1 MKTQWLIPVILGA
14 AVCLT
19 GCGRRNDLTI
29 QEDMIPVV
37 PVETAA
43 AVQTDLTEGTTGTAS
58 AKTETCPA
66 VTALLT
72 GTGKTEAASVTGKT
86 AADAAGTKTSVTKA
100 AETAAQQKTGGS
112 GGAVSPEQ
120 LSGKWETVSFSRDSG
135 ARVPYDL
142 SDPVHRSYYVGLD
155 LNEAGQS
162 SLTVGTVSQPA
173 STVLHG
179 SMLTVTG
186 ISRDDPLSIDLT
198 VSADRKSMTAE
209 LMNGRIIATLKRISS
224 DFSLRPYEEPASDA
238 DFSTIAGDW
247 SYQEE
252 DPAIE
257 AVFGTVGFVTVRP
270 DGTYTYQP
278 ADGAPRRSGTI
289 RTESVEYGEGEIFS
303 YFAFYEDDSNTPWI
317 STTDVFPNGRGC
329 FGLGNGGM
337 MRLFPWDLQG
347 NQFDRFVG
355 QWQSGS
361 FRIQIGKEDERFTV
375 RCKQTTGESEY
386 NEWTYLCEGDP
397 DNAALKCTGGGT
409 LVRVTA
415 APDGSETRTE
425 VYNDGTAGFTMNG
438 SSLFW
443 TDNKENAA
451 QAMEFSVPD

>member
-1 MKTQWLIPVILGA
+1 MKTQWIIPVILGA

-37 PVETAA
+37 PAETAI
-43 AVQTDLTEGTTGTAS
+43 TEITASSTESVTGTTDETKAAARQTTAV
-58 AKTETCPA
+58 KTES
-66 VTALLT
+66 
-72 GTGKTEAASVTGKT
+72 ASVTGT
-86 AADAAGTKTSVTKA
+86 AVSAAGA
-100 AETAAQQKTGGS
+100 AETAAPQHKSGSNADSTGDTS
-112 GGAVSPEQ
+112 AADT
-120 LSGKWETVSFSRDSG
+120 LYGKWETVSFSKDSG

-162 SLTVGTVSQPA
+162 SLTVGTEGYPATVSM
-173 STVLHG
+173 HG
-179 SMLTVTG
+179 NILTVDSC
-186 ISRDDPLSIDLT
+186 SRDNPLSMDLT

-224 DFSLRPYEEPASDA
+224 DFSLRPYKEQASDA
-238 DFSTIAGDW
+238 DFSAIAGDW

-303 YFAFYEDDSNTPWI
+303 YFAFYEDDGNTPWV

-329 FGLGNGGM
+329 FDLGNGGM

-361 FRIQIGKEDERFTV
+361 FRIQIGKEDDRFTV
-375 RCKQTTGESEY
+375 RCKQTTGTSEY
-386 NEWTYLCEGDP
+386 NEWTYFCEGDP
-397 DNAALKCTGGGT
+397 DNTALKCTGGGT

-415 APDGSETRTE
+415 APDGSETRTQ

-438 SSLFW
+438 SKLFW

-451 QAMEFSVPD
+451 QPMEFSMPD

>member
-1 MKTQWLIPVILGA
+1 MKTQWLIPVIFGA

-19 GCGRRNDLTI
+19 GCGRDNELTV
-29 QEDMIPVV
+29 QEDAVPVV
-37 PVETAA
+37 TVETTA
-43 AVQTDLTEGTTGTAS
+43 AVQTDHTDGTTDTTP
-58 AKTETCPA
+58 AKTGTHPA
-66 VTALLT
+66 VTVLQT
-72 GTGKTEAASVTGKT
+72 GTGKPETASVTSQA
-86 AADAAGTKTSVTKA
+86 AADAAVTKA
-100 AETAAQQKTGGS
+100 AETAAPQKPGGS
-112 GGAVSPEQ
+112 GSSGSAVSPER
-120 LSGKWETVSFSRDSG
+120 LSGKWETVSFSKDSG

-162 SLTVGTVSQPA
+162 ALTVGTVSQPA

-179 SMLTVTG
+179 SILTVTG
-186 ISRDDPLSIDLT
+186 ISRDNPLSMDLT

-224 DFSLRPYEEPASDA
+224 DFSLRPYKEQASDA
-238 DFSTIAGDW
+238 DFSAIAGDW

-257 AVFGTVGFVTVRP
+257 SVFGTVGFVTVRP

-303 YFAFYEDDSNTPWI
+303 YFAFYEDDGNTPWV

-329 FGLGNGGM
+329 FDLGNGGM

-361 FRIQIGKEDERFTV
+361 FRIQIGNEDDRFTV
-375 RCKQTTGESEY
+375 RCKQTTGASEY

-397 DNAALKCTGGGT
+397 ANTALKCTGGGT

-415 APDGSETRTE
+415 APDDTETRTE

-451 QAMEFSVPD
+451 QPMEFSMPD